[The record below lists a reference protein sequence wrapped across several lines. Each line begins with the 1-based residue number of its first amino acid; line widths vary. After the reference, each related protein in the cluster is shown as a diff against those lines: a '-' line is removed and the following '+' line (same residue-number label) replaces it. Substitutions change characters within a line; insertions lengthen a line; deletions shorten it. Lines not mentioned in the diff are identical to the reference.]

1 MSGWNVP
8 EVRNALAL
16 VMGGFALMGWA
27 YLSMI
32 LRGDNPVTEDL
43 FGPAVY
49 AIPGWF
55 WASYQG
61 AFGTLAAGGAIVGG
75 TGGAK
80 ATLIGASALS
90 LEFFAFA
97 ALAGEA
103 AQGTIV
109 VLGSAFVTLP
119 GAITCALYAAGG
131 VRNGRS

>member
-1 MSGWNVP
+1 MKGWNVP
-8 EVRNALAL
+8 DLRNALAL

-90 LEFFAFA
+90 VEFFA
-97 ALAGEA
+97 
-103 AQGTIV
+103 V
-109 VLGSAFVTLP
+109 HP
-119 GAITCALYAAGG
+119 
-131 VRNGRS
+131 